1 MKPSCEVWQCC
12 KFLGIVCDYEICD
25 CALVSG
31 ALYQQESTGSRS
43 ILLQQVARRLHTIY
57 IYTITPPKI
66 KKKTETSH
74 AYNYHQSTPL

>member
-1 MKPSCEVWQCC
+1 MMKKVVKPSFEVWQCC

-57 IYTITPPKI
+57 IYIYHQPPKI
-66 KKKTETSH
+66 KKKNRNVSC
-74 AYNYHQSTPL
+74 L